1 MHHAVCITQATK
13 YQEGMVYNSLRN
25 FYVNCV
31 GTKYQHSI
39 IRKGHLWLREE
50 NLSFNNN
57 YLSLRNWLGRKTFIC
72 NTVTWANVCVD
83 ILNIFYSHMRNS
95 CISSLQHVCSIR
107 KQHRRYSN
115 QAVKRWR
122 RNNIMTK
129 RKYSTKHYA
138 GKLKMERRETK

>member
-1 MHHAVCITQATK
+1 MTCFWMTFIRYAQGRKIGKQNNFKSFGSKITKWANRIAK
-13 YQEGMVYNSLRN
+13 V
-25 FYVNCV
+25 
-31 GTKYQHSI
+31 
-39 IRKGHLWLREE
+39 RKGHLWLREE

-57 YLSLRNWLGRKTFIC
+57 YLSLRNWLGRKAFIC

-115 QAVKRWR
+115 LPMWYGLLSGTGNFNSNLSEWWNMG
-122 RNNIMTK
+122 RN
-129 RKYSTKHYA
+129 STSLLA
-138 GKLKMERRETK
+138 